1 MVKFSPRTRQFLRKQ
16 RPPKALWRLSA
27 LLGIQSLNAW
37 MATLNYRMFR
47 YEKSADPADRN
58 FFGPAIYV
66 FWHEYI
72 PFPVY
77 TRPHCNLAMLL
88 SKHQDAEILSHIAG
102 FAGLGTVRGS
112 TNKGGTTALRE
123 LMEKGRGC
131 NLAITPDGPR
141 GPRRKLAQGCIYVA
155 SRLQVPIIPLGI
167 GYDRPWRNSRSW
179 DQFAIPRPFSR
190 CRAVLGARLYVPEGL
205 SRDGIEIHRQ
215 WIESQ
220 LTKVTEHAEKWA
232 EQNFLVEGSEPL
244 FRKPP
249 DSEQSN
255 IDENGANK
263 LDIHRRLF
271 ESRSQREQFDLRS
284 AEKNQGGLKM
294 AG

>member
-1 MVKFSPRTRQFLRKQ
+1 MLKFSPRTREFFRKQ
-16 RPPKALWRLSA
+16 RPPKAFWRLSA

-37 MATLNYRMFR
+37 MASLNYRMFR
-47 YEKSADPADRN
+47 YEKSADPADRD

-66 FWHEYI
+66 FWHEFI

-77 TRPHCNLAMLL
+77 TRPSCNLAMLL

-112 TNKGGTTALRE
+112 TNKGGTSALRE

-141 GPRRKLAQGCIYVA
+141 GPRRRLAQGCIYVA

-167 GYDRPWRNSRSW
+167 GYDRPWRNKRSW

-190 CRAVLGARLYVPEGL
+190 CRAVLGPRLYVPEGL
-205 SRDGIEIHRQ
+205 DRDGIEKHRQ

-220 LTKVTEHAEKWA
+220 LTLVTEHAERWA
-232 EQNFLVEGSEPL
+232 EQNFHVVGSEPL
-244 FRKPP
+244 FRTTP
-249 DSEQSN
+249 DSQQSN
-255 IDENGANK
+255 VDENGCNK
-263 LDIHRRLF
+263 LETHRRQF
-271 ESRSQREQFDLRS
+271 ESAHCGKPLDLRS
-284 AEKNQGGLKM
+284 SDASQHGFKI